1 MSLLNHFEN
10 LLDPKN
16 HAGAKPPANDSA
28 TRSVTMASQVH
39 LTIHYR
45 QVGSTIELREPT
57 VLAGAVGD
65 HVTIPW
71 VVIPGYVLTEITGFT
86 AFFPA
91 ESGPVYCEYSP
102 QIAGPVIVYHRDT
115 QGRLLEPPEVLTG
128 DINADFEAYA
138 LADNVDQVVGD
149 AVQTGQFTGHSQ
161 TIRFTYQLNALEAGT
176 PPDQTEYIEVLV
188 PKSVYL
194 DPTATSPLAD
204 VLPAHTFWRVYT
216 LMRETVTNQVWL
228 NLGGSQ
234 WITADQTQRRHT
246 MAFLHGPDQLALPS
260 LHFAQTNTPMR
271 AVGIATGGSDGVT
284 LWSAPYG
291 HINGTRLGSGS
302 RLKITSKADL
312 DDGSSWYQLKSGDYV
327 MAQYVEL

>member
-1 MSLLNHFEN
+1 M
-10 LLDPKN
+10 
-16 HAGAKPPANDSA
+16 
-28 TRSVTMASQVH
+28 
-39 LTIHYR
+39 
-45 QVGSTIELREPT
+45 
-57 VLAGAVGD
+57 
-65 HVTIPW
+65 
-71 VVIPGYVLTEITGFT
+71 
-86 AFFPA
+86 
-91 ESGPVYCEYSP
+91 YCEYSP

-246 MAFLHGPDQLALPS
+246 MAFLHGPDQLALRACILPKPTRRCARWVLPPAAATAS
-260 LHFAQTNTPMR
+260 RCGQPRTATSTARAWQRQPAQDYQQGR
-271 AVGIATGGSDGVT
+271 
-284 LWSAPYG
+284 
-291 HINGTRLGSGS
+291 S
-302 RLKITSKADL
+302 R
-312 DDGSSWYQLKSGDYV
+312 
-327 MAQYVEL
+327 